1 MAAFI
6 AFAVGCS
13 AAPGSEVQIAEG
25 SAEFSQG
32 DLVVKLDANPTTGYE
47 WTFQIDGSAVQ
58 PDGDEFVPASDGAQP
73 KTGEGG
79 VHTFNF
85 KADGSGEATLTF
97 TYARSW
103 EASDSDKTVV
113 LHATVENGA
122 FTQVE
127 EQASFL
133 VRNALDAEVA
143 PIEGRNRHGE
153 QRHRAN
159 GQRDRAADG

>member
-1 MAAFI
+1 MHGGFRRVRRRMLRCAGI
-6 AFAVGCS
+6 RGPDRRRVG
-13 AAPGSEVQIAEG
+13 GVQPEQPCGQAG
-25 SAEFSQG
+25 R
-32 DLVVKLDANPTTGYE
+32 NPTTGYE

-127 EQASFL
+127 EQA
-133 VRNALDAEVA
+133 
-143 PIEGRNRHGE
+143 
-153 QRHRAN
+153 
-159 GQRDRAADG
+159 

>member
-1 MAAFI
+1 MAAFV

-25 SAEFSQG
+25 SAEFSQSN
-32 DLVVKLDANPTTGYE
+32 LVVKLDANPTTGYE
-47 WTFQIDGSAVQ
+47 WTFQIDGSAVH
-58 PDGDEFVPASDGAQP
+58 PASDGAQP

-85 KADGSGEATLTF
+85 KADGSGEVTLTF

-103 EASDSDKTVV
+103 EASDSDKSVV

-127 EQASFL
+127 EQA
-133 VRNALDAEVA
+133 
-143 PIEGRNRHGE
+143 
-153 QRHRAN
+153 
-159 GQRDRAADG
+159 

>member
-1 MAAFI
+1 MAAFV

-25 SAEFSQG
+25 SAEFSQSN
-32 DLVVKLDANPTTGYE
+32 LVVKLDANPTTGYE

-85 KADGSGEATLTF
+85 KADG
-97 TYARSW
+97 
-103 EASDSDKTVV
+103 
-113 LHATVENGA
+113 
-122 FTQVE
+122 
-127 EQASFL
+127 
-133 VRNALDAEVA
+133 
-143 PIEGRNRHGE
+143 
-153 QRHRAN
+153 
-159 GQRDRAADG
+159 

>member
-1 MAAFI
+1 M
-6 AFAVGCS
+6 
-13 AAPGSEVQIAEG
+13 
-25 SAEFSQG
+25 
-32 DLVVKLDANPTTGYE
+32 VKLDANPTTGYE

-85 KADGSGEATLTF
+85 KADGSGEVTLTF

-103 EASDSDKTVV
+103 EASDSDKSVV

-127 EQASFL
+127 EQA
-133 VRNALDAEVA
+133 
-143 PIEGRNRHGE
+143 
-153 QRHRAN
+153 
-159 GQRDRAADG
+159 

>member
-1 MAAFI
+1 MKARLKLVIAGACMAAFI

-103 EASDSDKTVV
+103 EASDSDKSVV

-127 EQASFL
+127 DQA
-133 VRNALDAEVA
+133 
-143 PIEGRNRHGE
+143 
-153 QRHRAN
+153 
-159 GQRDRAADG
+159 

>member
-79 VHTFNF
+79 VQLQSRRLGRGN
-85 KADGSGEATLTF
+85 ADVHVCA
-97 TYARSW
+97 
-103 EASDSDKTVV
+103 VV
-113 LHATVENGA
+113 GGV
-122 FTQVE
+122 
-127 EQASFL
+127 
-133 VRNALDAEVA
+133 
-143 PIEGRNRHGE
+143 
-153 QRHRAN
+153 
-159 GQRDRAADG
+159 GQRQDRRAACDG

>member
-1 MAAFI
+1 MKARLKLVIAGACMAAFI

-47 WTFQIDGSAVQ
+47 WTFQIDGSAVQPDGSAVQ

-127 EQASFL
+127 EQA
-133 VRNALDAEVA
+133 
-143 PIEGRNRHGE
+143 
-153 QRHRAN
+153 
-159 GQRDRAADG
+159 

>member
-1 MAAFI
+1 MAAFV

-25 SAEFSQG
+25 SAEFSQSN
-32 DLVVKLDANPTTGYE
+32 LVVKLDANPTTGYE

-73 KTGEGG
+73 KTGEGD
-79 VHTFNF
+79 VHMFNF
-85 KADGSGEATLTF
+85 KADGSGEA
-97 TYARSW
+97 
-103 EASDSDKTVV
+103 SDSYKSVV

-127 EQASFL
+127 EQA
-133 VRNALDAEVA
+133 
-143 PIEGRNRHGE
+143 
-153 QRHRAN
+153 
-159 GQRDRAADG
+159 

>member
-32 DLVVKLDANPTTGYE
+32 DLVVKLDANPTTGY
-47 WTFQIDGSAVQ
+47 DGSAVQ

-103 EASDSDKTVV
+103 EASDSDKSVV

-127 EQASFL
+127 EQA
-133 VRNALDAEVA
+133 
-143 PIEGRNRHGE
+143 
-153 QRHRAN
+153 
-159 GQRDRAADG
+159 

>member
-103 EASDSDKTVV
+103 ERRTATRPSCCMRRLKTARSRR
-113 LHATVENGA
+113 LKSRRKHQRAGT
-122 FTQVE
+122 
-127 EQASFL
+127 
-133 VRNALDAEVA
+133 AERRSR
-143 PIEGRNRHGE
+143 PFSCGML
-153 QRHRAN
+153 
-159 GQRDRAADG
+159 

>member
-85 KADGSGEATLTF
+85 KADGSGEDVHVCA
-97 TYARSW
+97 
-103 EASDSDKTVV
+103 VV
-113 LHATVENGA
+113 GGV
-122 FTQVE
+122 
-127 EQASFL
+127 
-133 VRNALDAEVA
+133 
-143 PIEGRNRHGE
+143 
-153 QRHRAN
+153 
-159 GQRDRAADG
+159 GQRQDRRAACDG

>member
-58 PDGDEFVPASDGAQP
+58 PDGDEFVPRERRRPAQDGRRRRAHVQLQRP
-73 KTGEGG
+73 T
-79 VHTFNF
+79 
-85 KADGSGEATLTF
+85 
-97 TYARSW
+97 AR
-103 EASDSDKTVV
+103 A
-113 LHATVENGA
+113 
-122 FTQVE
+122 
-127 EQASFL
+127 
-133 VRNALDAEVA
+133 R
-143 PIEGRNRHGE
+143 
-153 QRHRAN
+153 QR
-159 GQRDRAADG
+159 

>member
-47 WTFQIDGSAVQ
+47 WTFQIDGSA
-58 PDGDEFVPASDGAQP
+58 VPASDGAQP

-127 EQASFL
+127 EQA
-133 VRNALDAEVA
+133 
-143 PIEGRNRHGE
+143 
-153 QRHRAN
+153 
-159 GQRDRAADG
+159 

>member
-1 MAAFI
+1 MAAFV

-25 SAEFSQG
+25 SAEFSQSN
-32 DLVVKLDANPTTGYE
+32 LVVKLDANPTTGYE

-97 TYARSW
+97 TYARSCCMRRL
-103 EASDSDKTVV
+103 KTARSRR
-113 LHATVENGA
+113 LKSRRKHQRAGT
-122 FTQVE
+122 
-127 EQASFL
+127 
-133 VRNALDAEVA
+133 AERRSR
-143 PIEGRNRHGE
+143 PFSCGLL
-153 QRHRAN
+153 
-159 GQRDRAADG
+159 

>member
-1 MAAFI
+1 MKARLKLVIAGACMAAFV

-85 KADGSGEATLTF
+85 KGEATLTF

-103 EASDSDKTVV
+103 EASDSDKSVV

-127 EQASFL
+127 EQA
-133 VRNALDAEVA
+133 
-143 PIEGRNRHGE
+143 
-153 QRHRAN
+153 
-159 GQRDRAADG
+159 

>member
-97 TYARSW
+97 TY
-103 EASDSDKTVV
+103 
-113 LHATVENGA
+113 
-122 FTQVE
+122 
-127 EQASFL
+127 FL

>member
-1 MAAFI
+1 MHGGFRRVRRRMLRCAGI
-6 AFAVGCS
+6 RGPDRRRVG
-13 AAPGSEVQIAEG
+13 
-25 SAEFSQG
+25 
-32 DLVVKLDANPTTGYE
+32 
-47 WTFQIDGSAVQ
+47 
-58 PDGDEFVPASDGAQP
+58 GDEFVPASDGAQP

-103 EASDSDKTVV
+103 EASDSDTSVV

-127 EQASFL
+127 EQA
-133 VRNALDAEVA
+133 
-143 PIEGRNRHGE
+143 
-153 QRHRAN
+153 
-159 GQRDRAADG
+159 

>member
-1 MAAFI
+1 MAAFV

-25 SAEFSQG
+25 SAEFSQSN
-32 DLVVKLDANPTTGYE
+32 LVVKLDAN
-47 WTFQIDGSAVQ
+47 
-58 PDGDEFVPASDGAQP
+58 P

-85 KADGSGEATLTF
+85 KADGSGEVTLTF

-103 EASDSDKTVV
+103 EASDSDKSVV

-127 EQASFL
+127 EQA
-133 VRNALDAEVA
+133 
-143 PIEGRNRHGE
+143 
-153 QRHRAN
+153 
-159 GQRDRAADG
+159 

>member
-47 WTFQIDGSAVQ
+47 WTFQI
-58 PDGDEFVPASDGAQP
+58 DEFVPASDGAQP

-127 EQASFL
+127 EQA
-133 VRNALDAEVA
+133 
-143 PIEGRNRHGE
+143 
-153 QRHRAN
+153 
-159 GQRDRAADG
+159 

>member
-1 MAAFI
+1 MKARLKLVIAGACMAAFI

-73 KTGEGG
+73 RRA
-79 VHTFNF
+79 
-85 KADGSGEATLTF
+85 KAACTRSTSKPT
-97 TYARSW
+97 AR
-103 EASDSDKTVV
+103 A
-113 LHATVENGA
+113 
-122 FTQVE
+122 
-127 EQASFL
+127 
-133 VRNALDAEVA
+133 R
-143 PIEGRNRHGE
+143 
-153 QRHRAN
+153 QR
-159 GQRDRAADG
+159 

>member
-58 PDGDEFVPASDGAQP
+58 PDGDEFVPASDGAHVCAVV
-73 KTGEGG
+73 GG
-79 VHTFNF
+79 V
-85 KADGSGEATLTF
+85 
-97 TYARSW
+97 
-103 EASDSDKTVV
+103 
-113 LHATVENGA
+113 
-122 FTQVE
+122 
-127 EQASFL
+127 
-133 VRNALDAEVA
+133 
-143 PIEGRNRHGE
+143 
-153 QRHRAN
+153 
-159 GQRDRAADG
+159 GQRQDRRAACDG

>member
-1 MAAFI
+1 MRKHLKLALVGACMAAFV
-6 AFAVGCS
+6 ALAVGCTT
-13 AAPGSEVQIAEG
+13 AQGSSVEITQG
-25 SAEFSQG
+25 SALFSQG
-32 DLVVKLDANPTTGYE
+32 SLEVKLDANPTTGYE

-73 KTGEGG
+73 KTGVGG
-79 VHTFNF
+79 VREFNF

-103 EASDSDKTVV
+103 EASDSDKSVV

-127 EQASFL
+127 EQA
-133 VRNALDAEVA
+133 
-143 PIEGRNRHGE
+143 
-153 QRHRAN
+153 
-159 GQRDRAADG
+159 

>member
-1 MAAFI
+1 MAAFV

-25 SAEFSQG
+25 SAEFSQSN
-32 DLVVKLDANPTTGYE
+32 LVVK
-47 WTFQIDGSAVQ
+47 IDGSAVQ

-103 EASDSDKTVV
+103 EASDSDKSVV

-127 EQASFL
+127 EQA
-133 VRNALDAEVA
+133 
-143 PIEGRNRHGE
+143 
-153 QRHRAN
+153 
-159 GQRDRAADG
+159 

>member
-97 TYARSW
+97 
-103 EASDSDKTVV
+103 
-113 LHATVENGA
+113 
-122 FTQVE
+122 
-127 EQASFL
+127 L